1 MVDFVDRVSIHLKG
15 GDGGDG
21 AHSIRREKYK
31 PLAGADGGDGGRGGS
46 IVLVA
51 SEGEE
56 SLLDFRMLPHRSA
69 GDGKHGEG
77 DYRDG
82 QQGKDVVLPVPV
94 GTVVF
99 EAEGEAGKAKHRGAL
114 LADLR
119 HPGDRFVA
127 ARGGR
132 GGTGNHRLASKSRR
146 APGFALLG
154 EPGQEH
160 DIILEL
166 KSIADVALVGFP
178 SSGKS
183 SLIAAMSSARPKI
196 ADYPF
201 TTLVPNLGVVEAGE
215 ERYQV
220 ADVPGLIPGASK
232 GKGLGL
238 DFLRHIERTQVI
250 VHVIDCATYEPH
262 RDPVSDYRAIE
273 KELAFYDEH
282 LDLPIGTLPLSRRP
296 RVIVLNKIDVP
307 DARDLAEMVRPQFE
321 KMGLPVYL
329 VSSATHEGLKDL
341 RFALARR
348 VDEARRLVDRLAAEK
363 DAGDSASK
371 DDAAASGDADRT
383 VIRPLAMRRNRSKVA
398 TAPFTIIRQ
407 GDRSGKYWFLV
418 DGDKPR
424 LWVVQT
430 DFGNNEAVGYLA
442 DRLAALGVEEALR
455 RAGAQQGD
463 EVHIGPKG
471 NEVIFNWEP
480 QIAAGAEGLD
490 EAPLASRGDD
500 ARLRDYGY
508 AHRRSNKDR
517 RKEYHLQMDKRAAF
531 RASQERERKAG
542 HWTDPSTDDSG
553 QDSGSGPEQD

>member
-1 MVDFVDRVSIHLKG
+1 MVDFVDRVSIHLRG
-15 GDGGDG
+15 GNGGDG
-21 AHSIRREKYK
+21 AHSIRKEKYK
-31 PLAGADGGDGGRGGS
+31 PLAGADGGNGGRGGS
-46 IVLVA
+46 VILVA
-51 SEGEE
+51 DEGEE
-56 SLLDFRMLPHRSA
+56 SLLDFRMLPHRAA
-69 GDGKHGEG
+69 GDGHHGEG

-82 QQGKDVVLPVPV
+82 QQGADVVLKVPV

-99 EAEGEAGKAKHRGAL
+99 DAVGSAGQKKQPGRL

-119 HPGDRFVA
+119 HDGDRFVA

-132 GGTGNHRLASKSRR
+132 GGAGNHALASKSRR

-154 EPGQEH
+154 EPGQER
-160 DIILEL
+160 DVILEL

-178 SSGKS
+178 SAGKS
-183 SLIAAMSSARPKI
+183 SLIAAISSARPKI

-201 TTLVPNLGVVEAGE
+201 TTLVPNLGVVQAGDD
-215 ERYQV
+215 RYQV

-250 VHVIDCATYEPH
+250 VHVIDCATYEPG
-262 RDPVSDYRAIE
+262 RDPVSDYEALE
-273 KELAFYDEH
+273 KELAFYDAH
-282 LDLPIGTLPLSRRP
+282 LDLPIGTLPLSKRP

-307 DARDLAEMVRPQFE
+307 EARELAEMVRPQFE

-329 VSSATHEGLKDL
+329 ISTATHEGLKEL
-341 RFALARR
+341 TFALARQ
-348 VDEARRLVDRLAAEK
+348 VDHTRELVAQLAAQQEQK
-363 DAGDSASK
+363 ADE
-371 DDAAASGDADRT
+371 DRT
-383 VIRPLAMRRNRSKVA
+383 VLHPLAMRRNRAKNP
-398 TAPFTIIRQ
+398 APAFTVVRQ
-407 GDRSGKYWFLV
+407 GDRSGKYWFVV

-430 DFGNNEAVGYLA
+430 DFSNNEAVGYLA
-442 DRLAALGVEEALR
+442 DRLAALGVEDALR
-455 RAGAQQGD
+455 RAGALEGD

-480 QIAAGAEGLD
+480 QISAGAEGLD
-490 EAPLASRGDD
+490 EAPLVSRGED

-508 AHRRSNKDR
+508 AHRRSTQERRKDYHLRMDR
-517 RKEYHLQMDKRAAF
+517 RAAA

-542 HWTDPSTDDSG
+542 HWTDPSSD
-553 QDSGSGPEQD
+553 E

>member
-1 MVDFVDRVSIHLKG
+1 MVDFVDRVSIHLAG

-21 AHSIRREKYK
+21 AHSIRKEKYK

-46 IVLVA
+46 VILVA
-51 SEGEE
+51 DEGEE
-56 SLLDFRMLPHRSA
+56 SLLDFRMLPHRRA

-82 QQGKDVVLPVPV
+82 QQGADVVLKVPV

-99 EAEGEAGKAKHRGAL
+99 EAVGPAGHSKKRGRI

-119 HPGDRFVA
+119 HDGDRFVA

-132 GGTGNHRLASKSRR
+132 GGAGNHALASKSRR

-154 EPGQEH
+154 EPGQQR
-160 DIILEL
+160 DVILEL

-178 SSGKS
+178 SAGKS

-250 VHVIDCATYEPH
+250 VHVIDCATYEQD
-262 RDPVSDYRAIE
+262 RDPVSDYDAIE
-273 KELAFYDEH
+273 KELAFYDRH
-282 LDLPIGTLPLSRRP
+282 LDLPIGTLPISARP

-307 DARDLAEMVRPQFE
+307 DARELAEMVRPQFE
-321 KMGLPVYL
+321 KKGLPVFL
-329 VSSATHEGLKDL
+329 TSTATHEGLKQL
-341 RFALARR
+341 RFALA
-348 VDEARRLVDRLAAEK
+348 DEVTRTRAQVAKLAAEQEK
-363 DAGDSASK
+363 KKEEGEGD
-371 DDAAASGDADRT
+371 GTEGGT
-383 VIRPLAMRRNRSKVA
+383 VIRPLALRRNRAKNTA
-398 TAPFTIIRQ
+398 TPAFTVVRQ
-407 GDRSGKYWFLV
+407 GDRSGRYWFLV

-430 DFGNNEAVGYLA
+430 DFANNEAVGYLA
-442 DRLAALGVEEALR
+442 DRLAALGVEDALR
-455 RAGAQQGD
+455 RAGAREGD

-480 QIAAGAEGLD
+480 QITAGAEGLD
-490 EAPLASRGDD
+490 EAPLVSRGED

-508 AHRRSNKDR
+508 AHRRTNQER
-517 RKEYHLQMDKRAAF
+517 RKDYHLRMDRRAAF

-542 HWTDPSTDDSG
+542 HWTDPSSDD
-553 QDSGSGPEQD
+553 